1 MPAVI
6 EKALDYIG
14 GMNASASTPH
24 SMDESTAKG
33 IFKYLNELG
42 VPASADDVTA
52 RANQEGWNTEFTK
65 KVAGWAD
72 KIKSGN
78 RVVIKNPEYFS
89 AYMQEQLRTL
99 AEAEYS
105 HTE

>member
-14 GMNASASTPH
+14 GMNTSASTPH

-42 VPASADDVTA
+42 YRRVQMMLRHERIRRDGILNSPKKWLGGLIKLSPATV
-52 RANQEGWNTEFTK
+52 
-65 KVAGWAD
+65 
-72 KIKSGN
+72 
-78 RVVIKNPEYFS
+78 
-89 AYMQEQLRTL
+89 L
-99 AEAEYS
+99 
-105 HTE
+105 